1 MMPRLG
7 GDLVGALKAAADGDL
22 GDVRLEWRRES
33 CVAVVLASAGY
44 PGRYATGHPIRGLTA
59 AEELEGVAVFQAGTR
74 LDGDSTV
81 THGGRVL
88 AVSAL
93 GPDLLRGDALP
104 PGYRPRGRAGAGGR
118 MSARRATRA
127 KPASGRA
134 TADSTSPRVGI
145 VMGSDSDGDVMFEA
159 ARALEEFGVPYEA
172 QVLSAHRSP
181 ARAHRYAR
189 DARRRGLQVII
200 AGAGGAAHL
209 AGVMAAGTTLPVLA
223 VPLAATPLAGF
234 DALLASVQM
243 PGGIPVGTLAVGK
256 MGSKNAGL
264 LAVQILALQDPSL
277 AQALERYRADME
289 KSVTAK
295 SRRLRARMDVLRK
308 G

>member
-1 MMPRLG
+1 
-7 GDLVGALKAAADGDL
+7 
-22 GDVRLEWRRES
+22 
-33 CVAVVLASAGY
+33 
-44 PGRYATGHPIRGLTA
+44 
-59 AEELEGVAVFQAGTR
+59 
-74 LDGDSTV
+74 
-81 THGGRVL
+81 
-88 AVSAL
+88 
-93 GPDLLRGDALP
+93 
-104 PGYRPRGRAGAGGR
+104 
-118 MSARRATRA
+118 
-127 KPASGRA
+127 
-134 TADSTSPRVGI
+134 
-145 VMGSDSDGDVMFEA
+145 VMFEA

-189 DARRRGLQVII
+189 GARRRGLQVII

-308 G
+308 S